1 VLAGLSGGAV
11 LAAMPG
17 RARRR
22 ALQIM
27 RACSTACGALFGSLS
42 PDAPPRGGGPS
53 RGPHMA
59 PHACTPA
66 AAAAPDAHRAPLLAG
81 RRDGAAAAQPLH
93 SRLRSFGVQ
102 PSADVGAVQGM
113 VPMVPLGQ

>member
-1 VLAGLSGGAV
+1 
-11 LAAMPG
+11 MPG

-42 PDAPPRGGGPS
+42 PDALPRDGAPP

-59 PHACTPA
+59 PHACAPA
-66 AAAAPDAHRAPLLAG
+66 AAAAPDARRAPLLAG
-81 RRDGAAAAQPLH
+81 RLDGAAAAQPLH

-113 VPMVPLGQ
+113 VPMLPLGQ